1 MNHEL
6 TDRFLKY
13 ISYDTQSSEDND
25 TKCPSTDK
33 QLILAQYLHDEL
45 QAIGMQEVTMDQHG
59 YVYATLPAN
68 TENVPVIG
76 FIAHMDTSPDCSGRD
91 IHPRL
96 IENYDGKDIVLCED
110 TGNGAIVTR
119 CWEQTTRPALQKL

>member
-13 ISYDTQSSEDND
+13 ISYDTQSSEDNY

-96 IENYDGKDIVLCED
+96 
-110 TGNGAIVTR
+110 R
-119 CWEQTTRPALQKL
+119 